1 MKSILIRNIDPRTL
15 SSLKHLARA
24 HHRSLQGE
32 LHAILEH
39 AVSTVA
45 SMPEGENLDLVTV
58 KTGGKASW
66 KREEIYGN
74 QGR

>member
-1 MKSILIRNIDPRTL
+1 MKSILIRNISPKTL
-15 SSLKHLARA
+15 SSLKRLARIN
-24 HHRSLQGE
+24 HRSLQGE

-39 AVSTVA
+39 AVRTEI
-45 SMPEGENLDLVTV
+45 SMPEEENLDLITV

-66 KREEIYGN
+66 KREEIYGD